1 MVNIRSKC
9 AAVFEYTDRYFRS
22 SNWKLKSLPISTL
35 TRLRELTME
44 TQRTRPPFWRLSGQL
59 PWDISHPKKEV
70 AWHLKVCRERSR
82 HYLGTAAFHFT
93 NTHSQDIIAV
103 VAHIPFPLTDT
114 VINGW
119 AMLSS
124 TNHPKLSS
132 EPVDELM
139 GKQSSVMAL
148 YRARCK

>member
-70 AWHLKVCRERSR
+70 AWHLKVCWERSR
-82 HYLGTAAFHFT
+82 HYLGTAAFHL
-93 NTHSQDIIAV
+93 THTQSGYHCGGSTYPYSPYWHGNQWLSDALKHKSPQIKFRACWR
-103 VAHIPFPLTDT
+103 A
-114 VINGW
+114 NGK
-119 AMLSS
+119 AILCY
-124 TNHPKLSS
+124 
-132 EPVDELM
+132 
-139 GKQSSVMAL
+139 GSVSRTL
-148 YRARCK
+148 